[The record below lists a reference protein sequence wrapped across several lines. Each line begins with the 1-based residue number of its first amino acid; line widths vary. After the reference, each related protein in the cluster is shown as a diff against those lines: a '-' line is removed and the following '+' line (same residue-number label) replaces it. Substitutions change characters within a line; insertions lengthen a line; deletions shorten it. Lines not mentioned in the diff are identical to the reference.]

1 MLSFEQAPPIS
12 ASFRFLL
19 TAPWFGVA
27 AGLLFAWSGPAA
39 LTSRWTPSALA
50 LTHLLTTGFMLQAMC
65 GALLQFMP
73 VATGTSIWSPLLL
86 ASLIHPVLL
95 VGATTLAFSLG
106 TALPGLLTASEL
118 LLGAGLGAFCAT
130 SAIGLFRTPAT
141 GVSLLALRT
150 AVAGLA
156 VTTVLGLLLAHAIS
170 GHPIM
175 AVPALTDLHAAWGL
189 GGWAFMLLAG
199 VSFTVVPMF
208 QMTPRYPPWVP
219 RLLPIAL
226 GVSLGAAALAAIEWQ
241 QTWPWI
247 LAISL
252 AVLCAIAFALITLQL
267 QHRRRRVRTDAT
279 FSLFRGAMITL
290 VAAGVCWFAPLFSPD
305 VASASWLSPCIGI
318 LCLVGVFVSAING
331 MLYKI
336 VPFVCWL
343 KLSLPSYSSIAPPSI
358 KMFIP
363 ERAMIGQARLHFLAT
378 ALLLACLVF
387 PPLAPPAGIV
397 FAISCAWLGTNLLGA
412 CRVYVNF
419 KDRNRA
425 DAGDRGS

>member
-27 AGLLFAWSGPAA
+27 AGLMFAWNGPAA

-73 VATGTSIWSPLLL
+73 VATGANIWRPLLL
-86 ASLIHPVLL
+86 ANLIHPTLL
-95 VGATTLAFSLG
+95 VGATALAFSLG
-106 TALPGLLTASEL
+106 SAHPPSLKSSEL
-118 LLGAGLGAFCAT
+118 LLGTGLGVFCAI
-130 SAIGLFRTPAT
+130 SGIGLFRTAAA

-156 VTTVLGLLLAHAIS
+156 VTTVLGLLLAQAIS
-170 GHPIM
+170 GHPVM
-175 AVPALTDLHAAWGL
+175 AVPTLTDLHAAWGL
-189 GGWAFMLLAG
+189 GGWALMLLAG

-226 GVSLGAAALAAIEWQ
+226 GVALGAAALAAIEWQ
-241 QTWPWI
+241 QTLPWI

-252 AVLCAIAFALITLQL
+252 AVLSAIAFALITLQL
-267 QHRRRRVRTDAT
+267 QHRRRRAQTDAT
-279 FSLFRGAMITL
+279 FALFRGAMITL
-290 VAAGVCWFAPLFSPD
+290 VAAGVCWFARVFYPD
-305 VASASWLSPCIGI
+305 FASAPWFSPCIGI
-318 LCLVGVFVSAING
+318 LYLVGVFVSAING

-343 KLSLPSYSSIAPPSI
+343 KLSLPRCSSIAPPSI
-358 KMFIP
+358 KTFIS
-363 ERAMIGQARLHFLAT
+363 ERAMINQTRLHFLAV
-378 ALLLACLVF
+378 ALLLACLAF
-387 PPLAPPAGIV
+387 PSLAPPAGIV
-397 FAISCAWLGTNLLGA
+397 FATSCAWLGTNLLGA
-412 CRVYVNF
+412 CRVYANL
-419 KDRNRA
+419 KDHNRVDVA
-425 DAGDRGS
+425 DRGS

>member
-27 AGLLFAWSGPAA
+27 AGLLFAWNGPAA
-39 LTSRWTPSALA
+39 MTSRWTPSALA

-73 VATGTSIWSPLLL
+73 VATGTNIWSPLLL
-86 ASLIHPVLL
+86 ANLIHPALL
-95 VGATTLAFSLG
+95 VGAATLAFSLG
-106 TALPGLLTASEL
+106 TAHPGLLTASEL
-118 LLGAGLGAFCAT
+118 ILGAGLGAFCAA
-130 SAIGLFRTPAT
+130 SAIGLFRTAAT

-156 VTTVLGLLLAHAIS
+156 VTTVLGVLLAQAIS
-170 GHPIM
+170 GHRIM
-175 AVPALTDLHAAWGL
+175 AVPAITDLHAAWGL
-189 GGWAFMLLAG
+189 GGWALMLLAG

-208 QMTPRYPPWVP
+208 QMTPPYPPWVP

-226 GVSLGAAALAAIEWQ
+226 GVALGAAALAAIERQ

-247 LAISL
+247 PAISL
-252 AVLCAIAFALITLQL
+252 AVLNAIAFALMTLHL
-267 QHRRRRVRTDAT
+267 QHRRRRARTDAT
-279 FSLFRGAMITL
+279 FALFRGAMITL
-290 VAAGVCWFAPLFSPD
+290 IAAGACWFARVLYPD
-305 VASASWLSPCIGI
+305 FASALWFSPCIGI

-343 KLSLPSYSSIAPPSI
+343 KLSVPSRSSIAPPSI
-358 KMFIP
+358 KTFIS
-363 ERAMIGQARLHFLAT
+363 ERAMMQQTRLHFVAI
-378 ALLLACLVF
+378 ALLLACLAF
-387 PPLAPPAGIV
+387 PRLAPPAGIV
-397 FAISCAWLGTNLLGA
+397 FATSCAWLGTNLLGA
-412 CRVYVNF
+412 CRVYANL
-419 KDRNRA
+419 KDRNRV
-425 DAGDRGS
+425 GVGRRGS